1 MTHEE
6 AIAVLEGLKSLVY
19 TDDMDGTLRAET
31 NNAALDMAIEAIG
44 LIENRAEHFKRWAIR
59 DKAHVCATCKRN
71 SANRAG
77 DTACPIEHSYALVL
91 DGHCHLW
98 EPVTWIVPSEG

>member
-6 AIAVLEGLKSLVY
+6 AIAVLEGFKSFVY
-19 TDDMDGTLRAET
+19 TDDMGGTLRAAREHG
-31 NNAALDMAIEAIG
+31 ALDMAIEAIR
-44 LIENRAEHFKRWAIR
+44 LIENREDHFRRWAIR
-59 DKAHVCATCKRN
+59 DKAKVCATCKRN

-91 DGHCHLW
+91 DGYCHLW
-98 EPVTWIVPSEG
+98 EPVTMTL